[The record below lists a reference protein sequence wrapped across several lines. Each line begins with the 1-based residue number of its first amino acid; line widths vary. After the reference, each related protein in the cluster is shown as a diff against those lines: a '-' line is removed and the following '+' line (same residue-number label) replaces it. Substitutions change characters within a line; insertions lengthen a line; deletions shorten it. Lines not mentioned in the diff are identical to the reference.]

1 MVSIE
6 TCRSQAMYSHPL
18 IVLLFG
24 DLLSLVEELT
34 DSKLEL
40 RKFLLLS
47 DVSVIDG
54 VLANLDVEVNS
65 QLSSAE
71 PLGAVRVEADHVL

>member
-1 MVSIE
+1 MN
-6 TCRSQAMYSHPL
+6 SHPL
-18 IVLLFG
+18 VVLLLG
-24 DLLSLVEELT
+24 DLLGLVEELT

-65 QLSSAE
+65 LKRNIRDE
-71 PLGAVRVEADHVL
+71 L

>member
-1 MVSIE
+1 MLE
-6 TCRSQAMYSHPL
+6 TCRPQAMNSHPL
-18 IVLLFG
+18 VVLLLG
-24 DLLSLVEELT
+24 DLLSLVEELA

-65 QLSSAE
+65 LKRKIRDE
-71 PLGAVRVEADHVL
+71 L

>member
-1 MVSIE
+1 MH
-6 TCRSQAMYSHPL
+6 SHPL
-18 IVLLFG
+18 VVLLLG
-24 DLLSLVEELT
+24 DLLSLVEELA

-65 QLSSAE
+65 LKRNIRDE
-71 PLGAVRVEADHVL
+71 L

>member
-1 MVSIE
+1 MN
-6 TCRSQAMYSHPL
+6 SHPL
-18 IVLLFG
+18 VVLLLG

-47 DVSVIDG
+47 DVSVING

-65 QLSSAE
+65 LKRNIRDE
-71 PLGAVRVEADHVL
+71 L